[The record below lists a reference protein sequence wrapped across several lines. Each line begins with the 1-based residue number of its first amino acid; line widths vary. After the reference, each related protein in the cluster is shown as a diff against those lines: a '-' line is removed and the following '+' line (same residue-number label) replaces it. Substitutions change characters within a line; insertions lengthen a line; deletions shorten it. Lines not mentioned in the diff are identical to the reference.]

1 MESDDILNN
10 NMGDEVSQSASSDE
24 EALAREL
31 QEELDKQ
38 EAQMSQEAPQPA
50 VEPKSSSMVEDATNF
65 AQEMFGST
73 GQSYPS
79 NLDMLMD
86 VAMELTVEL
95 GRTSQSVRQVLDL
108 HKGSVLELDRIA
120 GDAVDIYVN
129 NQLIAKGDVVVV
141 DDKFGVRITE
151 LTRNKR
157 EG

>member
-1 MESDDILNN
+1 
-10 NMGDEVSQSASSDE
+10 
-24 EALAREL
+24 
-31 QEELDKQ
+31 
-38 EAQMSQEAPQPA
+38 
-50 VEPKSSSMVEDATNF
+50 MVEDATNF

>member
-1 MESDDILNN
+1 MESEDILNS
-10 NMGDEVSQSASSDE
+10 NMGDEASQSASSDE
-24 EALAREL
+24 DALAREL
-31 QEELDKQ
+31 QQELDRQ
-38 EAQMSQEAPQPA
+38 EAQMSQAAMQPA
-50 VEPKSSSMVEDATNF
+50 AEQKSSIVEDATNF